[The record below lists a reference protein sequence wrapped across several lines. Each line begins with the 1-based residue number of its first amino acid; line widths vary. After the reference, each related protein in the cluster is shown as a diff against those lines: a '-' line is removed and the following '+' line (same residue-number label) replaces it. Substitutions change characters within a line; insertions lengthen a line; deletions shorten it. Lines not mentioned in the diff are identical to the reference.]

1 MEILEILKHTIE
13 KFNFKTLLVSVAISI
28 TSNLLW
34 INNWIWSI
42 VVFCCTYLLIYA
54 ITLVFEYLH
63 KKYKRH
69 TFRLEQN
76 IRNERERTARY
87 NKLSIIFK
95 GFDTQTQQIL
105 IDLYGLPMQEYSNIK
120 ILSRNEHIN
129 ILHKCDIIN
138 STLNY
143 YKLFEIE
150 YVENSAIITIDPV
163 FNQVLKENTIKIDK
177 SNQ

>member
-1 MEILEILKHTIE
+1 
-13 KFNFKTLLVSVAISI
+13 
-28 TSNLLW
+28 
-34 INNWIWSI
+34 
-42 VVFCCTYLLIYA
+42 
-54 ITLVFEYLH
+54 
-63 KKYKRH
+63 
-69 TFRLEQN
+69 
-76 IRNERERTARY
+76 
-87 NKLSIIFK
+87 
-95 GFDTQTQQIL
+95 
-105 IDLYGLPMQEYSNIK
+105 MQEYSNIK

>member
-1 MEILEILKHTIE
+1 MEILEILKLTIE
-13 KFNFKTLLVSVAISI
+13 KFNFKTLLVSVAICI
-28 TSNLLW
+28 TFNLLW

-69 TFRLEQN
+69 IFRTQQDN
-76 IRNERERTARY
+76 RNKHERRAQY
-87 NKLSIIFK
+87 KKLSILFK

-105 IDLYGLPMQEYSNIK
+105 TDLYSLPMQEYSNIK
-120 ILSRNEHIN
+120 ILSRIEHIN
-129 ILHKCDIIN
+129 ILQKCTILN
-138 STLNY
+138 STLEH

-150 YVENSAIITIDPV
+150 YVENSVIITIDPV
-163 FNQVLKENTIKIDK
+163 FNQVLEKNAINIDK

>member
-1 MEILEILKHTIE
+1 MELLEIIKLTID
-13 KFNFKTLLVSVAISI
+13 KFNFKTFLASVAICISI
-28 TSNLLW
+28 NLLW
-34 INNWIWSI
+34 INNWIWAI

-54 ITLVFEYLH
+54 ITLGLEYLH

-76 IRNERERTARY
+76 IRNERERMARY

-163 FNQVLKENTIKIDK
+163 FNQVLEENTIKIDK